1 MNKITDDRFSV
12 ARTDS
17 YDLIFEIQFSRLR
30 FMVRSGEQLLW
41 LEDHFLG
48 NSNDV
53 ATLVTKCTALLDHH
67 SFLNTRFW
75 KSVKLV
81 SDLQVH
87 TLIPAADFDASKAEE
102 YLMLTY
108 PTARLTDFEISYD
121 PVLNQ
126 QVVTGTLRQLNSIF
140 RNYYPGL
147 QVVSS
152 IAATAGY
159 FSRMAPE
166 QTLGVISDRFIELFY
181 LNGKNKTLRA
191 EKTAVKNIRN
201 TKITTS
207 VLVVF
212 GEVTPFSTSYG
223 LLKEKFETVTIGQLP
238 HPAGINLREFP
249 EHRYFRLLN
258 T

>member
-1 MNKITDDRFSV
+1 MNTITDDRFSA
-12 ARTDS
+12 ARTDL

-53 ATLVTKCTALLDHH
+53 ASLITKCITLLEQH

-75 KSVKLV
+75 KSVRLV

-87 TLIPAADFDASKAEE
+87 TLVPDSAFEASKAGE
-102 YLMLTY
+102 YLMLAY
-108 PTARLTDFEISYD
+108 PTARLTDFEISYE
-121 PVLNQ
+121 PVLDQ
-126 QVVTGTLRQLNSIF
+126 QIVTGTLRQVNGTF

-147 QVVSS
+147 RVVSS
-152 IAATAGY
+152 IAAAAGY

-166 QTLGVISDRFIELFY
+166 QTLGVISDRFIDLFY
-181 LNGKNKTLRA
+181 LKGKNKTLRA
-191 EKTAVKNIRN
+191 EKTAIKNIRN
-201 TKITTS
+201 KRITTP
-207 VLVVF
+207 VLVLF

-223 LLKEKFETVTIGQLP
+223 LLKEKFETVIIGRLP
-238 HPAGINLREFP
+238 QPAETNFREFP